1 MCIALRASLRNV
13 HYIRYGRNHLYRY
26 RLPAIVTTTGL
37 FLVFCLDEDVS
48 LRQEGDGM
56 SAWFYLVA
64 CLWGKLALMPSE
76 AIASILGMGFLLVF
90 VIFSLKHSNYPP
102 LNFH

>member
-1 MCIALRASLRNV
+1 MRWKNHFSK
-13 HYIRYGRNHLYRY
+13 YGH
-26 RLPAIVTTTGL
+26 PTIVTTTGL

-56 SAWFYLVA
+56 SAWFYLEA
-64 CLWGKLALMPSE
+64 CLWVKLALMPSE

-90 VIFSLKHSNYPP
+90 VIFSLENSDYPR
-102 LNFH
+102 LFLD